1 MFGIDMGTLAKEW
14 LFYNQLK
21 LVNYCVALRISK
33 SPIILIIRSKFTK
46 TRKIYNFF
54 EVHNLFGKNQT
65 AIQKRSLFAHS
76 VQKTCR
82 QGLSNMVVTLCAPS
96 KNWILWKSPYF
107 CIFLHAAGISS
118 WSVDAEICCY
128 QFPGMSLQLT
138 MLQHPCDWAK
148 RFLQL
153 QHYQYVCALRCC
165 LQSVYIPV
173 MGELCWRHLLS
184 PKWK

>member
-1 MFGIDMGTLAKEW
+1 MI
-14 LFYNQLK
+14 Y
-21 LVNYCVALRISK
+21 LVK
-33 SPIILIIRSKFTK
+33 TK
-46 TRKIYNFF
+46 QQFKKGPSYFMCSQCS
-54 EVHNLFGKNQT
+54 ENL
-65 AIQKRSLFAHS
+65 L
-76 VQKTCR
+76 
-82 QGLSNMVVTLCAPS
+82 QGLSIMVLILCAPS

-107 CIFLHAAGISS
+107 CIFLHAAWISS

-173 MGELCWRHLLS
+173 MGELCWHHLLS